1 MMIGMLL
8 IKNVSM
14 IGMLLIKNVLPE
26 GILVIGHY
34 LKYRST
40 ARFMDEPLAH
50 GHGLVSGTAASPCID
65 MRGRNAHRHVGWHV
79 LRTVENLSADAE
91 SLCVPARLYP
101 RNRCAIDDGR
111 WEGRFD

>member
-1 MMIGMLL
+1 MMLMIGMLL

-34 LKYRST
+34 LKYCST

-65 MRGRNAHRHVGWHV
+65 MRAEMRIDTWLARATHR
-79 LRTVENLSADAE
+79 
-91 SLCVPARLYP
+91 
-101 RNRCAIDDGR
+101 
-111 WEGRFD
+111 